1 MVASVLE
8 STGLMVL
15 AQVYIYKMVFCS
27 VLLYGIKSWMVTG
40 GDAQGP
46 DGVPPLGGVTDH
58 GG

>member
-27 VLLYGIKSWMVTG
+27 VLLYGFKSWMVTG
-40 GDAQGP
+40 GMLKVLMGFHHWE
-46 DGVPPLGGVTDH
+46 V
-58 GG
+58 